1 MKMLLMILKNG
12 FDTSNYDE
20 YDKRPLP
27 IENKKVIDLF
37 KYKLGGK
44 IVKQFFGLR
53 AKTQGYLM
61 DHDTE
66 HKKPKKQKS
75 V

>member
-27 IENKKVIDLF
+27 IEKKKVIALF
-37 KYKLGGK
+37 KDKLGGK
-44 IVKQFFGLR
+44 IVK
-53 AKTQGYLM
+53 
-61 DHDTE
+61 
-66 HKKPKKQKS
+66 
-75 V
+75 